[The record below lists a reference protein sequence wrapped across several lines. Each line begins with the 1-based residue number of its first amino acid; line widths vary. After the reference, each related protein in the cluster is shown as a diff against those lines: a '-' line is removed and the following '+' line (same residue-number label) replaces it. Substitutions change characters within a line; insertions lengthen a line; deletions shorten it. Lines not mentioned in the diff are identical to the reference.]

1 MKQLKNF
8 LYIVI
13 IGMFLGTPHLA
24 ITQSVNEAYLNSEIN
39 EHNINKENWK
49 EIIDGLDYTEGD
61 IEEEEDEED
70 VNVSPTENNTRAY
83 PTETPEPG
91 AWSGLF
97 KFIFIAI
104 VVIGVVLLVMN
115 LMGAGSFST
124 PKKRKRKSGQGADID
139 IENIEAHIYESDLDR
154 FIREAVEQKN
164 YALAIRLY
172 YLAIIKELSLNKIIR
187 WKKDKTNK
195 DYIREMR
202 KTNAFQAF
210 REATRVFER
219 VWYGQGELTEPDYH
233 SIKPQFDALIKAAES
248 REIKVIKA

>member
-1 MKQLKNF
+1 MYL
-8 LYIVI
+8 VI
-13 IGMFLGTPHLA
+13 IGMFFGAPGTA
-24 ITQSVNEAYLNSEIN
+24 IAQNVNDAYLNSEI
-39 EHNINKENWK
+39 KENPIDKDSWK

-61 IEEEEDEED
+61 IEEEEEEED

-83 PTETPEPG
+83 PSETPEPG
-91 AWSGLF
+91 PWSGVF

-115 LMGAGSFST
+115 LMGAGGFST
-124 PKKRKRKSGQGADID
+124 PKKRKKKNGLGTDID
-139 IENIEAHIYESDLDR
+139 IENIEAHIYESDLER

-172 YLAIIKELSLNKIIR
+172 YLAIIKELSLNKVIR

-219 VWYGQGELTEPDYH
+219 VWYGQGELTEPDYK